1 MSTTTKETLSL
12 RDAIIDALATAGVD
26 GMDFDDLD
34 NAIEDTCQVLETFE
48 ADDSEEMAK
57 LVSDGIVEEV
67 GCSWARLARPE
78 WERRVAI
85 ILADAGVQAG
95 TIGLDAVAK
104 VVMAALMPVAEQEDL
119 TA

>member
-1 MSTTTKETLSL
+1 MSTTNNTLSL

-26 GMDFDDLD
+26 GMDYDDLD
-34 NAIEDTCQVLETFE
+34 NVLEDTYPELGTFE

-57 LVSDGIVEEV
+57 LISDGIIEEV

-78 WERRVAI
+78 WERRVAV
-85 ILADAGVQAG
+85 ILADAGMTAG

-104 VVMAALMPVAEQEDL
+104 TIMATLMPDANE